1 MSVLESKLVVSLI
14 DRLTGPS
21 RGIAGAME
29 RLTAQSERNVRQL
42 SAMRGEMLDAV
53 GAGYALWKGLS
64 APVSAA
70 VEFESAMSD
79 IRKVVDFDTAAS
91 FRQMGDDIRKM
102 SLNIPMAATGI
113 AQIVA
118 AAGQSG
124 IAQNELAK
132 FAEIAAKVG
141 VAWDIGAGETGE
153 ALAKLKTALGISL
166 DDTASL
172 ADAINHLGNN
182 SAASAPQILDVVR
195 RVAPMASQFG
205 MTAEQV
211 AAIGAAMT
219 GAGFEAEV
227 ASTSLLNVGRAL
239 TKGESAT
246 ARQVAVFKKLK
257 LSAKGVAQSMQ
268 KDAVGTLQDVL
279 ARINKLPASVR
290 AAAISD
296 LFGDE
301 ARALGPLISNGDLL
315 AQVLDLIAD
324 KSKYAGSASKE
335 FDTAS
340 QRTAFGLQIFKN
352 RVTDLAIS
360 VGDAL
365 LPAVNRILGRLG
377 PMVTSISELARE
389 YPGLTSAITATTA
402 AIVAFRIAATAA
414 RFAGLFMMGGV
425 INALIGLGS
434 AAGVFTAITGA
445 LTGVGAAL
453 AAISA
458 PVWLGIALGAAA
470 VGAAGAVI
478 YKYWDRITATLS
490 GVAAAIGDQL
500 TPVIQRLQPY
510 LDQMAPA
517 LEAVS
522 NAAGWVGE
530 KFSQLGQMFSSLFD
544 REILGADQAESI
556 SNNARN
562 MTNRI
567 IEQFVAGHVA
577 LYNAGVA
584 MIQKLWD
591 GMVSQ
596 FDAFIEWVK
605 TIPSRIVA
613 AVGNID
619 LTGSIRWPKFLGGGG
634 DEPAVDGARAS
645 GGPVR
650 AGGTYLVGEKGP
662 ELFSPGRS
670 GMISP
675 NAAYQAVARGSQSS
689 TASRG
694 GNTFEVSVS
703 PVIHINGASSP
714 QAVANHVL
722 ERIGRETQNAVES
735 LYSDGL

>member
-1 MSVLESKLVVSLI
+1 MSVLESKLIVSLL
-14 DRLTGPS
+14 DRLTGPA
-21 RGIAGAME
+21 RGIVGTLD
-29 RLTAQSERNVRQL
+29 RLTAQSKRNAEQL
-42 SAMRGEMLDAV
+42 SAMRGQMLDAV

-79 IRKVVDFDTAAS
+79 IRKVVDFDSAAS
-91 FRQMGDDIRKM
+91 FKQMGEDIRKM

-113 AQIVA
+113 AEIVA

-124 IAQNELAK
+124 IAQNELSK

-153 ALAKLKTALGISL
+153 ALAKLKTALGLSL

-257 LSAKGVAQSMQ
+257 LSAKGVAQAMQ

-279 ARINKLPASVR
+279 GRINKLPAAVR

-315 AQVLDLIAD
+315 AQVLGLVAD

-335 FDTAS
+335 FETAS

-352 RVTDLAIS
+352 RVNDLAIS

-365 LPAVNRILGRLG
+365 LPALNSVLQYLG
-377 PMVTSISELARE
+377 PMVTTISKLARQ
-389 YPGLTSAITATTA
+389 YPKLTMAITATTA
-402 AIVAFRIAATAA
+402 AIVAFRIAVTAA
-414 RFAGLFMMGGV
+414 RFAGLFMMGG
-425 INALIGLGS
+425 ILNAAIALAS
-434 AAGVFTAITGA
+434 TAGVFTAITGV
-445 LTGVGAAL
+445 LTGVGVAL

-458 PVWLGIALGAAA
+458 PVWAGIALA
-470 VGAAGAVI
+470 VGAVAAAGSFL
-478 YKYWDRITATLS
+478 YKYWDRISAVMS

-500 TPVIQRLQPY
+500 APVLTMIQPY
-510 LDQMAPA
+510 IDALAPA
-517 LEAVS
+517 LQAVS
-522 NAAGWVGE
+522 DAAQWVSDKLSGLASV
-530 KFSQLGQMFSSLFD
+530 FSGLFD
-544 REILGADQAESI
+544 REILGPEQAAQI
-556 SNNARN
+556 SENARGMVN
-562 MTNRI
+562 GI
-567 IEQFVAGHVA
+567 VAEFAAASTA

-584 MIQKLWD
+584 MVQRLWD

-605 TIPSRIVA
+605 TIPERIVA

-619 LTGSIRWPKFLGGGG
+619 LTGAIRWPKFLGGGD
-634 DEPAVDGARAS
+634 DEAPAVDGARAK

-650 AGGTYLVGEKGP
+650 AGGTYLVGEEGP

-670 GMISP
+670 GVISP
-675 NAAYQAVARGSQSS
+675 NDAYRSATSGQSV
-689 TASRG
+689 TASRA
-694 GNTFEVSVS
+694 GNTIHLTVSSSFTISGATDPASVAHQVS
-703 PVIHINGASSP
+703 DMLGQSLRTAVDGAF
-714 QAVANHVL
+714 A
-722 ERIGRETQNAVES
+722 
-735 LYSDGL
+735 D